1 MVLHAEDNEMSCSS
15 KPNRTRRLEMIWARR
30 LKLLTKFGAA
40 ALALGALAT
49 SGKAQNAYQGKFTL
63 PFETHWGGATLP
75 AGDYTFTLASA
86 SSPYTLYIHG
96 QAGNAIIMA
105 SAADEK
111 AVSGRAQLNLVDIAD
126 VQNVETFEAPEL
138 GLTFSYATPK
148 QKHMGRKEARQKMVP
163 RTTPASQVSENKTSI
178 QVRTAG
184 R

>member
-1 MVLHAEDNEMSCSS
+1 
-15 KPNRTRRLEMIWARR
+15 MIWARR
-30 LKLLTKFGAA
+30 LKLLTKFGVAA
-40 ALALGALAT
+40 FALGALAT

-75 AGDYTFTLASA
+75 AGDYTFALASA

-96 QAGNAIIMA
+96 QTGNAIIRA

-111 AVSGRAQLNLVDIAD
+111 VISGHAQLNLVDIAD

-138 GLTFSYATPK
+138 GLTFSYATLK
-148 QKHMGRKEARQKMVP
+148 QKRMGSKEARQKMAP
-163 RTTPASQVSENKTSI
+163 QTSPASQASENRTSI
-178 QVRTAG
+178 AVHTAG